1 MRIERQGKTLFL
13 VLAAMLAL
21 AIGSAACTEKPWRT
35 KSIAGLMPAL
45 EFDLTAEDGR
55 RVTADDYRGK
65 VVVLFFGYS
74 HCPDVCPT
82 TLAKLAG
89 ATARSSRPEDVRVLF
104 VSVDPARDTP
114 QVLRA
119 YTDAFG
125 AEIIGLSGTR
135 DALNRLTKRYRV
147 TYGYGEPDASG
158 DYPVSHSSAV
168 FVFDEQGEAR
178 LLVRD
183 SDPVD
188 AIVAD
193 LDRLIVES

>member
-1 MRIERQGKTLFL
+1 MRTEGQGKSLLLALGAAL
-13 VLAAMLAL
+13 VLA
-21 AIGSAACTEKPWRT
+21 IGLAACNDKPWRT
-35 KSIAGLMPAL
+35 KNIAGLMPAL
-45 EFDLTAEDGR
+45 EFDLTDQNGR
-55 RVTADDYRGK
+55 RVTAADYRGK
-65 VVVLFFGYS
+65 VVLLFFGYS

-89 ATARSSRPEDVRVLF
+89 ATSRVSPSDDVRILF
-104 VSVDPARDTP
+104 VSVDPARDTL

-119 YTDAFG
+119 YTGAFG
-125 AEIIGLSGTR
+125 KGIVGLRGTR
-135 DALNRLTKRYRV
+135 EALDQLTKRYRV

-158 DYPVSHSSAV
+158 NYPVSHSSAV
-168 FVFDEQGEAR
+168 FVFDEQGDAR

-193 LDRLIVES
+193 LDRLIAES